1 MMAAHPPTFFFSL
14 RSPYSWLAWHDLKTR
29 YPTLLKRL
37 RLVPFWEPDKD
48 NENRLGERG
57 EVFLYSAM
65 SREKHLYILS
75 DIKRLSLQRGLAVHW
90 PIDIDP
96 HWEVPHLAYLAADAL
111 GRGPA
116 FIDAVCRLRWQEGRD
131 ICDPKTMAALASS
144 LDLPAELLAQA
155 HADSELRA
163 KGLAAL
169 HECVESRV
177 FGVPFFM
184 AGFERYWGL
193 DRLPDFIGAVANATR
208 PTPPMVVGASLI
220 GRPATAVFD
229 HAGGCG

>member
-1 MMAAHPPTFFFSL
+1 MAALAPTFFFSL

-29 YPTLLKRL
+29 YPKLLKRL

-57 EVFLYSAM
+57 EAFLYSTM

-75 DIKRLSLQRGLAVHW
+75 DIRRLTLQRGLAVRW
-90 PIDIDP
+90 PVDTDP

-111 GRGPA
+111 GRGPE
-116 FIDAVCRLRWQEGRD
+116 FIDVASRMRWQEGRD

-144 LDLPAELLAQA
+144 LNLPAELLAQA
-155 HADSELRA
+155 HTNPDLRER
-163 KGLAAL
+163 GLVAL
-169 HECVESRV
+169 RECVESRV
-177 FGVPFFM
+177 FGVPFFIS
-184 AGFERYWGL
+184 GHERQWGL
-193 DRLPDFIGAVANATR
+193 DRLPDFIGAVANATQ
-208 PTPPMVVGASLI
+208 PATPIVVGPALL
-220 GRPATAVFD
+220 GRPANAIFD